1 MHFYTII
8 SPSALWMMIYISIKN
23 ENNDYCTAD
32 NIREALLREK
42 NFLSG
47 IAQITSPPTP
57 SPQFGQVVQ
66 LFLDVKNDVFM
77 RITCGRS
84 AK

>member
-1 MHFYTII
+1 
-8 SPSALWMMIYISIKN
+8 MMIYISIKN

-47 IAQITSPPTP
+47 IAQITSPPP
-57 SPQFGQVVQ
+57 RSPQFGQLVP
-66 LFLDVKNDVFM
+66 LFLDGKNDVLAH
-77 RITCGRS
+77 ITEQSKDDYNNDVR
-84 AK
+84 